1 MLRRGG
7 TAVPDL
13 SRCGLSKSMASSLTI
28 TSLIAVCCPMVPQYH
43 IHLFPSRPIPPFA
56 PSRLIGARNKF
67 LVKSV
72 PDFINLTLECC
83 PFLSKE
89 SQSDCS
95 RALKSFVDLI
105 YLQGGRFSSF
115 SISSHSCVG
124 MSLMLEV
131 DDSEEKLKVLVLPV
145 SEGRQSF

>member
-56 PSRLIGARNKF
+56 PSRL
-67 LVKSV
+67 KSV

-95 RALKSFVDLI
+95 RALKPFVDLI